1 MRAHI
6 DNDVLYIHPDDIPS
20 YKKTGSI
27 VRNSYF
33 WALKSIA
40 GRTRSDKPWEFEI
53 EVWFALNRMLLSFAE
68 AGYLGTSETQ
78 LEFPENHEIPS
89 VIRSVS
95 TWL

>member
-6 DNDVLYIHPDDIPS
+6 ENDILYIHNEDVPS
-20 YKKTGSI
+20 YKKSGSV

-53 EVWFALNRMLLSFAE
+53 DVWFALARMLLSFAE
-68 AGYLGTSETQ
+68 AGYLATSETQ
-78 LEFPENHEIPS
+78 LQFPENHDIPK
-89 VIRSVS
+89 VLRSVS